1 MRPIEKVARNGRV
14 VATYKSVSEAAEMNS
29 LSPNAINDHCRGKVK
44 GYSKAGYKYRYKKQ

>member
-1 MRPIEKVARNGRV
+1 VARNGRV

-44 GYSKAGYKYRYKKQ
+44 GYSKAWYKYRYKKQ